1 MRREAPASPLLRAC
15 VTVGLASA
23 VVLAGAPGAPA
34 ATRTIRAAS
43 LARALRAGKAVRA
56 DNARIRGNLTFPDD
70 VRFPVILR
78 HCRFLG
84 DVSGVS
90 SSFGAL
96 VDFSRSDFRGHVDF
110 REASFARPLLM
121 SETTLARGGSLRF
134 DYADFGGAVVVS
146 GAVIRG
152 RTSFSGA
159 QFHSAVRFRGTEIRG
174 DTSFGNASFDDGGD
188 FVGAMFFGAASFGNS
203 EFRGTADFTEAGF
216 NGAAAF
222 NTVRFLAPADFIGA
236 SFGGGSKDMPSFYGT
251 RFEAGARFAG
261 GEFDHGAS
269 FDLAEAPAEMDFE
282 GRVFSGPA
290 SFSTVRFLGG
300 VDLTHSSLV
309 GLVNF
314 DQAVVTRLDLDGAAL
329 NGSTIVLPESKL
341 QSGQFGHIDELRL
354 DPNDVDHIRAGNV
367 ADNRGAREH
376 ALELVEKTA
385 RAGGDDNAARE
396 AKVRRKTLE
405 RHDKSALGRAFD
417 WSICWGIGGYL
428 VRPLH
433 PALALLALLLIVP
446 LGRAV
451 RRAWT
456 DWRSTLTGFSGDLQ
470 KSIDG
475 LWKLKIS
482 EGSWFERGEAAVYK
496 GLLAVLLLSIGNVSP
511 TLHNLLGGVL

>member
-1 MRREAPASPLLRAC
+1 M
-15 VTVGLASA
+15 
-23 VVLAGAPGAPA
+23 
-34 ATRTIRAAS
+34 
-43 LARALRAGKAVRA
+43 RA
-56 DNARIRGNLTFPDD
+56 DGAVIRGDLTFPDD
-70 VRFPVILR
+70 VRLPVVLR
-78 HCRFLG
+78 HCTFLG
-84 DVSGVS
+84 NVSGVS
-90 SSFGAL
+90 SSFGGL
-96 VDFSRSDFRGHVDF
+96 VDLSRSRFRKGVDF

-121 SETTLARGGSLRF
+121 SGITLARGGSVRF
-134 DYADFGGAVVVS
+134 DYADFGGAIVLS
-146 GAVIRG
+146 GADIHG

-159 QFHSAVRFRGTEIRG
+159 QFHSAVRLRGTQIHG

-188 FVGAMFFGAASFGNS
+188 FVGTMFFGAASFGSS
-203 EFRGTADFTEAGF
+203 EFRGTADFTTAGF

-222 NTVRFLAPADFIGA
+222 NTARFLAPADFIGA
-236 SFGGGSKDMPSFYGT
+236 SFGGGPKVVPSFYGT
-251 RFEAGARFAG
+251 RFDAGARFAG

-314 DQAVVTRLDLDGAAL
+314 DQAVITRLDLDGAAL
-329 NGSTIVLPESKL
+329 NDSTIVLPESKL
-341 QSGQFGHIDELRL
+341 HSGQFGHIDELRL
-354 DPNDVDHIRAGNV
+354 DPNDVGHIRAGN
-367 ADNRGAREH
+367 ASDNRGAREH

-396 AKVRRKTLE
+396 AEIRRRTLE
-405 RHDKSALGRAFD
+405 RHDKSAFGRAFD
-417 WSICWGIGGYL
+417 WGILWGIGGYL

-433 PALALLALLLIVP
+433 PFLALIALVLIVP

-456 DWRSTLTGFSGDLQ
+456 NWRTIPTGFPSDLG
-470 KSIDG
+470 KSILG
-475 LWKLKIS
+475 IWKFKIG
-482 EGSWFERGEAAVYK
+482 EGSAFETVEAVVYK
-496 GLLAVLLLSIGNVSP
+496 VMRAVLVLSIGNVYP
-511 TLHNLLGGVL
+511 TLHNIVGGVLP